1 LSVKQ
6 VIELGQGLELQ
17 KFIIE
22 SKYLKEPKSSL
33 KARPNV
39 PRNKSKDRTCRSAK
53 IMLETKLRL

>member
-39 PRNKSKDRTCRSAK
+39 PRNKSKDRTCR
-53 IMLETKLRL
+53 